1 MTIAKRTTAQMV
13 AKAFIIRVI
22 FFVDGF
28 FSFRVFFWFDDR
40 VMFYCRGGAARPL
53 SFLMAVYGQIVRLF
67 SSLTFTA
74 MLYMIA
80 KTTSTAVY
88 IQVSPSMTNEPVL
101 PSKSTE
107 VDMLSLQFSPMK

>member
-28 FSFRVFFWFDDR
+28 FSFMVFFWFDGR
-40 VMFYCRGGAARPL
+40 VMFYCRGGVCPP
-53 SFLMAVYGQIVRLF
+53 SFLMTVYGQIVRLF